1 MPPSSGG
8 RNSCVSSRPSRMPC
22 VNCCA
27 YGATYTAAA
36 ACQAAARA
44 SAQHSRRV
52 RATHPRARARMLRR
66 WTPASDDTQRH
77 APRRT
82 TPSVRRGARGTRHG
96 ARDMKSGG
104 TGTTTPTGGIGTT
117 IGGTGT
123 ATSVRGRRVRAR
135 TSRGHGVIETMNRTT
150 IARGVRRRGVRRCM
164 RARGHARGRLLHRVV
179 ERYPICK
186 RKRQHVS
193 AKLGSALHACRSLL
207 VSAPVRCLHARAAR
221 GPSFSARGQGVDS
234 WVARA
239 AGCPDGRARDATSNT
254 QGRPGCTQLHGCPC
268 VQAVGQS
275 YSASRS
281 CSVALRDA
289 RG

>member
-1 MPPSSGG
+1 M
-8 RNSCVSSRPSRMPC
+8 RC

-52 RATHPRARARMLRR
+52 RATHPHARARMLRR
-66 WTPASDDTQRH
+66 WTPASDDTQRR

-82 TPSVRRGARGTRHG
+82 MPSVRRGAHGTRHG
-96 ARDMKSGG
+96 ARGMRSGG
-104 TGTTTPTGGIGTT
+104 IGTTMATGGIGTT
-117 IGGTGT
+117 TGGTGT

-135 TSRGHGVIETMNRTT
+135 TSRGHGVIGTMNRTT
-150 IARGVRRRGVRRCM
+150 IARGVRRRGVRRCV
-164 RARGHARGRLLHRVV
+164 RARARARARAHARGRLLHRVV

-186 RKRQHVS
+186 RKRQNAS
-193 AKLGSALHACRSLL
+193 AKHGSALHACRSLL
-207 VSAPVRCLHARAAR
+207 VSAAVRCLHARAAR
-221 GPSFSARGQGVDS
+221 GRSFSARGQGLDS

-239 AGCPDGRARDATSNT
+239 AGCPDGQARDATSNT

-268 VQAVGQS
+268 VQAAGQS

-289 RG
+289 RR